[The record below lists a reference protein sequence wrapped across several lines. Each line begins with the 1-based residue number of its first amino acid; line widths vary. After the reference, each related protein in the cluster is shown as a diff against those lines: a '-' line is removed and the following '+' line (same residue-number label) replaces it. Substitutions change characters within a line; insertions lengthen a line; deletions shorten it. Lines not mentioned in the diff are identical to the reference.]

1 AGATEH
7 AGAHRGVGP
16 RGRGGEREVVDHGG
30 ERLDIGPAR
39 DASLLEVRPQRGGA
53 VGIERAEG
61 VQRDVVGEAA
71 PGIAQRASSGTAA
84 SAARRRVIASRM
96 RVLTVPSGS
105 SSSTAISAWLRPRKY
120 ARSITWCCSCGSS
133 IIA

>member
-1 AGATEH
+1 L
-7 AGAHRGVGP
+7 
-16 RGRGGEREVVDHGG
+16 EREVAGHGG
-30 ERLDIGPAR
+30 ERLDVGPAR

-71 PGIAQRASSGTAA
+71 PGIAQRASSRTAA
-84 SAARRRVIASRM
+84 SAARRRIIARRM

-105 SSSTAISAWLRPRKY
+105 SSSTAISAWTETREDAPSVTQCWSSGGASH
-120 ARSITWCCSCGSS
+120 ARSYRTWVVTL
-133 IIA
+133 